1 MDLLL
6 YFQEKNYDRCQ
17 LHIRAKM
24 DQLAL
29 GLAIQSAVVVP

>member
-6 YFQEKNYDRCQ
+6 RFQEKNYDRCQ

-29 GLAIQSAVVVP
+29 GLAM